1 MLYVLRCTLEASLPP
16 RPVEEME
23 VTLEDGRV
31 VRVYQDLVSMRWAR
45 QEY

>member
-1 MLYVLRCTLEASLPP
+1 MLYVLRCTLEAALPS

-23 VTLEDGRV
+23 VALKDGRV